1 MTKQFALKRIALL
14 QNFKNKVLR
23 KQRKEK
29 KQMNM
34 NDKYF
39 AESPP
44 RKQRGRRIQL
54 IVLLLLLLAALGTIT
69 CVHCPDLS
77 NEPVVTVVTVK
88 KA

>member
-1 MTKQFALKRIALL
+1 
-14 QNFKNKVLR
+14 
-23 KQRKEK
+23 
-29 KQMNM
+29 MNM

-44 RKQRGRRIQL
+44 RKQRSRRIQL

-77 NEPVVTVVTVK
+77 NEPVVTIE

>member
-23 KQRKEK
+23 KETNL
-29 KQMNM
+29 MNM

-44 RKQRGRRIQL
+44 RKQRSRRIQI

-77 NEPVVTVVTVK
+77 GKPVVTIEKEGVV
-88 KA
+88 